1 MPSDIVQEANV
12 SPEAGEDQGC
22 RLHPAV
28 EFGALGK
35 LQGNGPEI
43 VHAILGS
50 ISLSY
55 FKGRVTEGYGGFYK
69 HQDDSQIG

>member
-35 LQGNGPEI
+35 FQGYGPEI
-43 VHAILGS
+43 VHAILG
-50 ISLSY
+50 LS
-55 FKGRVTEGYGGFYK
+55 FLVLF
-69 HQDDSQIG
+69 